1 MELLEKTQKHYHMK
15 GNHDNIISDKECDNK
30 SANDEFH
37 SLKLG
42 LLVNQMEHLQVWNT

>member
-15 GNHDNIISDKECDNK
+15 GNHENILSDKECDNK

-37 SLKLG
+37 NLKLG
-42 LLVNQMEHLQVWNT
+42 LLVKQMEHLQVCNT